1 MPTEQK
7 IKTVAEIKER
17 VSGSTISIITQ
28 YVGMNVEQATALRKQ
43 LREAGAQLKVYKNN
57 LAKIALD
64 DLGLSAAAEF
74 MEGPTAWAFCDDP
87 VAPAKVLKDFSKE
100 VQFIVMRGG
109 VLSGSVVSAAQME
122 ALAALPPREALL
134 AQVVGT
140 IAAPLRDTV
149 GVLSALPRNLVNAL
163 DQIRQQKEEEAPA
176 A

>member
-17 VSGSTISIITQ
+17 VSGSSISIITQ
-28 YVGMNVEQATALRKQ
+28 FVGMNVEQATTLRKQ

-64 DLGLSAAAEF
+64 DLGLSSAAEF

-109 VLSGSVVSAAQME
+109 VLSGAVVNAQQME
-122 ALAALPPREALL
+122 ALAALPSREVLL

-163 DQIRQQKEEEAPA
+163 DQIRQQKEETPA

>member
-64 DLGLSAAAEF
+64 DLGLSAAAES

-163 DQIRQQKEEEAPA
+163 DQIRKQKEEAPA

>member
-17 VSGSTISIITQ
+17 VSGSSISIITQ
-28 YVGMNVEQATALRKQ
+28 FVGMNVEQATPLRKQ

-64 DLGLSAAAEF
+64 DLGLSSAAEF

-109 VLSGSVVSAAQME
+109 VLSGAVVNAQQME
-122 ALAALPPREALL
+122 ALAALPSREVLL

-163 DQIRQQKEEEAPA
+163 DQIRQQKEETPA